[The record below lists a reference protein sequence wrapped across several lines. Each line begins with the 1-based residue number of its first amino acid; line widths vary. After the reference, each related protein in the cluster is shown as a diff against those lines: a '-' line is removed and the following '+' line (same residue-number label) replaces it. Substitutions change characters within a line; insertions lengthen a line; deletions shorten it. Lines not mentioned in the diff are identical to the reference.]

1 MRWKNLKTNIWEIIS
16 SIGTLLA
23 VVVALLLPSWER
35 RIRVKV
41 KLQINDDKISYLI
54 ENRSN
59 RDITLTSI
67 EYLLLQ
73 KDGLYHLNDWRS
85 YNFYKKDKMDDD
97 FGITWNKDY
106 KKQQYEHHRL
116 KEMGHIIHETDKI
129 TLGFMQRYKTKET
142 HAPDTEARS
151 IVFVKVIIHTGKSF
165 YSKPVYTK
173 IYKNTDMDAESV
185 NYRKPKDEN
194 YYEEDR
200 FGNVIH
206 EPPSNEK
213 QK

>member
-73 KDGLYHLNDWRS
+73 K
-85 YNFYKKDKMDDD
+85 
-97 FGITWNKDY
+97 
-106 KKQQYEHHRL
+106 
-116 KEMGHIIHETDKI
+116 
-129 TLGFMQRYKTKET
+129 
-142 HAPDTEARS
+142 
-151 IVFVKVIIHTGKSF
+151 
-165 YSKPVYTK
+165 
-173 IYKNTDMDAESV
+173 
-185 NYRKPKDEN
+185 
-194 YYEEDR
+194 
-200 FGNVIH
+200 
-206 EPPSNEK
+206 
-213 QK
+213 